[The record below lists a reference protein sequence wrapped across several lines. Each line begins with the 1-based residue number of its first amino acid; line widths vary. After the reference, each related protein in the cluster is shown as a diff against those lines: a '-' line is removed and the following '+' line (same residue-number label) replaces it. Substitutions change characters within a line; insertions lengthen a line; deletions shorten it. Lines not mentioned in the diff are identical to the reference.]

1 MFFET
6 PANIDFAGYAD
17 DNTPY
22 TYSSNIKNVLDN
34 LQGALEKMFQWFS
47 TKNLVPNAK
56 KCHLLTSSITPVDI
70 NISNTEILNKERVK
84 LLGVN
89 LEGRLNFDFHVNT
102 RLKKASKKYH
112 ALASVCNHI
121 NKKKRRILMNAFARS
136 QFSYCPLV
144 WMCHSRAINKRINKI
159 HEKALR
165 PGCKH
170 KTNLSLDDLL
180 KKDKS
185 GSIHQRNLQTL
196 VIEIYKARN
205 DLGPEIMKDIFHF
218 VQKPYNLRNDSTLQR
233 RTNRPVY
240 FGTERI
246 SSLAPKIWEIVPCDI
261 KNAKSLDIFK
271 KRIKI

>member
-1 MFFET
+1 MFVYELSGSGFESRC
-6 PANIDFAGYAD
+6 GQ
-17 DNTPY
+17 NTSY

-47 TKNLVPNAK
+47 TNNLVANAK

-102 RLKKASKKYH
+102 LLKKASKKYH
-112 ALASVCNHI
+112 ALARVCNHI
-121 NKKKRRILMNAFARS
+121 NKKKRRILMNAFITS

-144 WMCHSRAINKRINKI
+144 WMSHSRAMNNRINKI

-165 PGCKH
+165 LVYKD

-185 GSIHQRNLQTL
+185 VSIHQRNLQ
-196 VIEIYKARN
+196 
-205 DLGPEIMKDIFHF
+205 
-218 VQKPYNLRNDSTLQR
+218 
-233 RTNRPVY
+233 
-240 FGTERI
+240 I
-246 SSLAPKIWEIVPCDI
+246 S
-261 KNAKSLDIFK
+261 
-271 KRIKI
+271 